1 MNTSVIVKL
10 VIISVFEN
18 NLNIFL
24 TDKNELPFEEVG
36 SNTTLEQTVENIF
49 HKITNSSIKNYYF
62 EQLYTIN
69 NKPRTHDLIQHQIN
83 SKSDEQ
89 DIVVRGKDTSQ
100 VTIVYY
106 LLMPPLDN
114 LAWKRVN
121 KIQKNIPDFS
131 IISYAKQRLA
141 WKIEY
146 TNVVYSLLPQ
156 EFTLTNLQKVYEVI
170 LDKNLDKR
178 NFRKK
183 ILSLK
188 FLQKLKIRKIGN
200 ARPAMIY
207 TFKDK
212 KPITIKIFS

>member
-24 TDKNELPFEEVG
+24 TDKNELPFEKVA

-49 HKITNSSIKNYYF
+49 YKITNSSIKNYYF

-69 NKPRTHDLIQHQIN
+69 NK
-83 SKSDEQ
+83 E
-89 DIVVRGKDTSQ
+89 TSQ

-114 LAWKRVN
+114 VQWKKVN
-121 KIQKNIPDFS
+121 KIQKNIADFS

-146 TNVVYSLLPQ
+146 TNVVYSLLSQ

-188 FLQKLKIRKIGN
+188 FLQKLKIKKIGS

-207 TFKDK
+207 AFKDK

>member
-24 TDKNELPFEEVG
+24 TDKNELPFEKVG

-49 HKITNSSIKNYYF
+49 SKTTNLSIKNYYF

-69 NKPRTHDLIQHQIN
+69 NK
-83 SKSDEQ
+83 E
-89 DIVVRGKDTSQ
+89 TSQ

-114 LAWKRVN
+114 LVWKRVN
-121 KIQKNIPDFS
+121 KIQKNIADFS

-207 TFKDK
+207 AFKDK